1 MADRT
6 ELNGEQLQVIAK
18 RFQSEADELNN
29 LLSQT
34 RNKVDG
40 LHGSGW
46 IGRAADQFNNE
57 MQSLLL
63 PAVQRLVAALQA
75 ASNQVNAIVK
85 IYDDA
90 QSQSQG
96 FFKIEYFVNNV

>member
-46 IGRAADQFNNE
+46 IGRGADQFNNE

-90 QSQSQG
+90 QSQSQS
-96 FFKIEYFVNNV
+96 FFKIE

>member
-6 ELNGEQLQVIAK
+6 ELNGEQLTALAK
-18 RFQSEADELNN
+18 QFQSEADELNN

-34 RNKVDG
+34 RNKVNG
-40 LHGSGW
+40 LHGAGW
-46 IGRAADQFNNE
+46 IGRGADQFNNE
-57 MQSLLL
+57 MESLLL
-63 PAVQRLVAALQA
+63 PAVQRLVAALNA
-75 ASNQVNAIVK
+75 ASNQINAILK

-96 FFKIEYFVNNV
+96 FFKLE